1 MFHNGPRRQGFAPEN
16 LFKPAKDS
24 PPPRTNRAPLP
35 APGRSENL
43 PMRRERGQMQWP
55 NRSEFGAA
63 HRLPL
68 VGPEAAK
75 PGSRLSRNPKIR
87 APPVDDVNNLGH
99 DSKCQRCLASTAIQI
114 RRNALFTSPEYA
126 LRATFAPRPD
136 RAMAVDSPIPDEAPV
151 TMKTR
156 SLI

>member
-1 MFHNGPRRQGFAPEN
+1 
-16 LFKPAKDS
+16 
-24 PPPRTNRAPLP
+24 
-35 APGRSENL
+35 
-43 PMRRERGQMQWP
+43 MQRP

-126 LRATFAPRPD
+126 MMAFLDNFWLLGITFLALI
-136 RAMAVDSPIPDEAPV
+136 PIMFL
-151 TMKTR
+151 MKR
-156 SLI
+156 NVSQSRVRR